1 MFCCHA
7 DADADLA
14 DPLAELH
21 MEDYDTDEEGEEMKT
36 ETASR
41 LFGSGNPGDVLC
53 MTPAIHMFTSD
64 PANNMHR
71 LTSCPAL
78 PHTAKHSLGGSKRR

>member
-1 MFCCHA
+1 
-7 DADADLA
+7 
-14 DPLAELH
+14 

-53 MTPAIHMFTSD
+53 MTPDIHMLTNE
-64 PANNMHR
+64 PANSTHR

-78 PHTAKHSLGGSKRR
+78 KNTAKHPLGGSKGR

>member
-1 MFCCHA
+1 
-7 DADADLA
+7 
-14 DPLAELH
+14 

-41 LFGSGNPGDVLC
+41 LFGSGNPGDILC
-53 MTPAIHMFTSD
+53 MAPDIHMFTNE
-64 PANNMHR
+64 PANSMHR

-78 PHTAKHSLGGSKRR
+78 KNTAKHPLGGSKSR

>member
-1 MFCCHA
+1 
-7 DADADLA
+7 
-14 DPLAELH
+14 

-53 MTPAIHMFTSD
+53 MTPVINMLTNE
-64 PANNMHR
+64 PADSMHG
-71 LTSCPAL
+71 LS
-78 PHTAKHSLGGSKRR
+78 S

>member
-1 MFCCHA
+1 
-7 DADADLA
+7 
-14 DPLAELH
+14 

-53 MTPAIHMFTSD
+53 MTPVINMLTNE
-64 PANNMHR
+64 PADCMHG
-71 LTSCPAL
+71 L
-78 PHTAKHSLGGSKRR
+78 SL

>member
-1 MFCCHA
+1 
-7 DADADLA
+7 
-14 DPLAELH
+14 

-53 MTPAIHMFTSD
+53 MTPVICMFTHD
-64 PANNMHR
+64 PADIMRR
-71 LTSCPAL
+71 LTSC
-78 PHTAKHSLGGSKRR
+78 TQSKTLSGRSQGDVMIHVLLLSCSAI